1 MKMDKDICKVLFTA
15 EELQA
20 ACKRLGETLAQDYEG
35 KEPLMVCIL
44 NGASVFFTDLIREMD
59 MHVNI
64 DFMAVSSYGS
74 GTTSSGNVKIIKDLN
89 SDIHNR
95 DIVIVEDILDTGR
108 TLHRLVEMLKE
119 RDPASIKIAVLLDK
133 PARRVDDIKPDYVGY
148 TIPDEFVV
156 GYGLDYDE
164 RYRNLPY
171 VGVLDPSVYA

>member
-20 ACKRLGETLAQDYEG
+20 ACKRLGETLTKDYEG